1 MDQQTFKEDF
11 FLSVGKCFQLESLD
25 VSGCTGV
32 DDNAFVNLM
41 EAKMADEDNK
51 MILPGLKHLR
61 TVKMQMMEVSD
72 FAIVNLCKVAPNIE
86 HLELN
91 RLEELTEYAIQ
102 TVFKELPNL
111 KFVDL

>member
-1 MDQQTFKEDF
+1 MT
-11 FLSVGKCFQLESLD
+11 
-25 VSGCTGV
+25 
-32 DDNAFVNLM
+32 
-41 EAKMADEDNK
+41 DEDNK
-51 MILPGLKHLR
+51 IQQPGLKHLR

-102 TVFKELPNL
+102 LVFKELTNL
-111 KFVDL
+111 RFVDL